1 MLDTLV
7 NLELKFNYLFI
18 GFNPRLEL
26 PLLNWRIKKSY
37 LKLLKFN
44 AFSIGLSLNYTTY
57 PINI

>member
-1 MLDTLV
+1 MSDTLI
-7 NLELKFNYLFI
+7 NLELNFNFLFV

-44 AFSIGLSLNYTTY
+44 AYSIGLSLNYTTF
-57 PINI
+57 PIII